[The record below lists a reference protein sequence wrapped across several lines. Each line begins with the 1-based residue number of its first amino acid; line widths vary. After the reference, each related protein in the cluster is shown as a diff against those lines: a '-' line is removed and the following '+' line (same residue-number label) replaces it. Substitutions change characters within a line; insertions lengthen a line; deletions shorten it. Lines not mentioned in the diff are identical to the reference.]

1 MLKITTVVACKNWA
15 KGQVAFVPTMGALHA
30 GHVSLINLAKKT
42 ADKVIVSIFV
52 NPEQFGPNEDFVS
65 YPRQLEQDLLLLE
78 QVGVDAVFIPDNNE
92 IYPLKNKYKITPN
105 CLADDLCGKFR
116 PGHFSGV
123 STVVLKLLNC
133 IKPDF
138 LVLGAK
144 DYQQVVIVKNLI
156 RDFLL
161 DCKVVIAPIAREDN
175 GLAMS
180 SRNAYLDIR
189 DRDNARHLYKA
200 LQSIKS
206 LITQGENVNKACE
219 KYKNYLI
226 KYGYR
231 LDYLLVRNADD
242 LSNNLSDNLVIL
254 VAAWLGSVRLID
266 NLVCRR

>member
-1 MLKITTVVACKNWA
+1 M
-15 KGQVAFVPTMGALHA
+15 
-30 GHVSLINLAKKT
+30 
-42 ADKVIVSIFV
+42 
-52 NPEQFGPNEDFVS
+52 
-65 YPRQLEQDLLLLE
+65 
-78 QVGVDAVFIPDNNE
+78 
-92 IYPLKNKYKITPN
+92 
-105 CLADDLCGKFR
+105 
-116 PGHFSGV
+116 
-123 STVVLKLLNC
+123 
-133 IKPDF
+133 
-138 LVLGAK
+138 GAK